1 MRKIRVL
8 HHVRLLLASCVI
20 ALLAASACIDQQGGS
35 NPGGT
40 RGLRAPGL
48 VTYDPAIPSD
58 WFEIALPTGSEHN
71 HRDASHHE
79 NLSTLN
85 FNIVGYNPLITDY
98 YGRTAGD
105 YFCGDQR
112 ELDGRRLS
120 VVHSW
125 GSDVAF
131 VLADVT
137 DPTKPEKIGELAM
150 ANTQVYDVSLT
161 PDLNFVVMSTSPFDS
176 GPDAPEGVP
185 PRESPTAPWGMWT
198 DACGNERPLQGPES
212 GLPFSSGIVLVD
224 ISNPR
229 NPLVVDFR
237 QLPVIGSHSVRVN
250 DVKGET
256 IITASV
262 DNAAAPAS
270 YYMFLE
276 ITPTPAGP
284 KLVPISTYHH
294 IPENQANA
302 TSVGI
307 HMDGGLYLHPITE
320 QRLAFLA
327 FRGLGMI
334 IVDMDDPANPQ
345 FLAQFRPFP
354 IGAHSIVVLPETWDG
369 RHYTI
374 LGEECG
380 GPSRGNP
387 SCLVMIVDTTD
398 PANPTY
404 VSAWTL
410 PSPVD
415 WREGLEF
422 SMHYFDIYNRTL
434 FISTYHGGLWAVD
447 LSTPEAVR
455 TMPTIGVF
463 VPSIQSPKPFG
474 TPPRSLASNALL
486 DTVAGAPLADHPV
499 VMDLAVSSD
508 GLLTVWDAQSGLYMV
523 RFDATNPAPPP
534 VFEIHGIPRT
544 AS

>member
-1 MRKIRVL
+1 MRNL
-8 HHVRLLLASCVI
+8 SLLAI
-20 ALLAASACIDQQGGS
+20 AIVALAGSACIDQTGNSTPAGA
-35 NPGGT
+35 
-40 RGLRAPGL
+40 RGVRAPGTL
-48 VTYDPAIPSD
+48 TYDPAIPTD
-58 WFEIALPTGSEHN
+58 WFELALPTGAEHN

-85 FNIVGYNPLITDY
+85 FNIVGYDPLITDY
-98 YGRTAGD
+98 YGKSAGD

-112 ELDGRRLS
+112 EGTDGTRLS

-137 DPTKPEKIGELAM
+137 EPTNPRKIGELAM
-150 ANTQVYDVSLT
+150 ANTQVYDVSMT
-161 PDLNFVVMSTSPFDS
+161 PDLQYVVMSTSPFDS
-176 GPDAPEGVP
+176 GPDTPEGVP
-185 PRESPTAPWGMWT
+185 PIAAPWGMWR
-198 DACGNERPLQGPES
+198 DACTGEEHALDGPEA
-212 GLPFSSGIVLVD
+212 GLPYSSGIVLVD

-229 NPLVVDFR
+229 NPVVLDFR
-237 QLPVIGSHSVRVN
+237 NLPVIGSHSVRVN
-250 DVKGET
+250 EVKGET
-256 IITASV
+256 IVTASV
-262 DNAAAPAS
+262 DNAAAPGS

-276 ITPTPAGP
+276 IASTPAGA
-284 KLVPISTYHH
+284 KLVPISVYNHVPT
-294 IPENQANA
+294 NQANA

-307 HMDGGLYLHPITE
+307 HMDGGVYLHPITG

-334 IVDMDDPANPQ
+334 IVDMDDPANPKFLSQ
-345 FLAQFRPFP
+345 FKPFP
-354 IGAHSIVVLPETWDG
+354 MGAHSLVPLTETWDG

-398 PANPTY
+398 PADPKF

-410 PSPVD
+410 PAPVD

-422 SMHYFDIYNRTL
+422 SMHYFDVYNRTL

-447 LSTPEAVR
+447 LTTPEAILK
-455 TMPTIGVF
+455 MPTIGVF
-463 VPSIQSPKPFG
+463 VPSMQSPKPFG
-474 TPPRSLASNALL
+474 TPPRSLAGTALL
-486 DTVAGAPLADHPV
+486 ELAAGAPLADHPV
-499 VMDLAVSSD
+499 IMDLAVSSD
-508 GLLTVWDAQSGLYMV
+508 GYLTVWDAQSGIYMV

-534 VFEIHGIPRT
+534 PLEVHGVPVT
-544 AS
+544 VG